1 MHLNNVGGSA
11 DGGSVDS
18 VDHGGR
24 VVGLPVGEDP
34 SVGTL
39 EDDGQAPP
47 DVAEGLVLRLTRL
60 PGFKIDNNQFWSLRE
75 PTDKIEPSY
84 NINKI

>member
-24 VVGLPVGEDP
+24 VEGLPVGEDP

-39 EDDGQAPP
+39 EDDGQTPP
-47 DVAEGLVLRLTRL
+47 DVAEGLVLGLTL
-60 PGFKIDNNQFWSLRE
+60 YE
-75 PTDKIEPSY
+75 
-84 NINKI
+84 

>member
-1 MHLNNVGGSA
+1 M
-11 DGGSVDS
+11 DS

-47 DVAEGLVLRLTRL
+47 DVAEGLVLGLTCL
-60 PGFKIDNNQFWSLRE
+60 PGEGDCLPIV
-75 PTDKIEPSY
+75 
-84 NINKI
+84 

>member
-1 MHLNNVGGSA
+1 MVGQ
-11 DGGSVDS
+11 
-18 VDHGGR
+18 
-24 VVGLPVGEDP
+24 PVGEDP
-34 SVGTL
+34 GAGAL
-39 EDDGQAPP
+39 EDGCQAPP